1 MFNKDDN
8 INNNNN
14 YKKKKKKKKEKKTYQ
29 AKRVFVFYLDFT
41 FALIS
46 IPVHYNATFFCYN
59 IFSFI

>member
-8 INNNNN
+8 SNNNNN
-14 YKKKKKKKKEKKTYQ
+14 YKKKKKKKKKEKKTYQ

-46 IPVHYNATFFCYN
+46 IPVHYSATF
-59 IFSFI
+59 S